1 MSGFYIFVRN
11 GAKYVVL
18 INCRMED
25 CRMKAAIYMRVGNK
39 DQLAPE
45 TDNKKKEQEFENY
58 CERLKHRTAGGYTP
72 QQQSGRNK
80 KSR

>member
-1 MSGFYIFVRN
+1 
-11 GAKYVVL
+11 
-18 INCRMED
+18 
-25 CRMKAAIYMRVGNK
+25 MKAAIYMRVGNK

-58 CERLKHRTAGGYTP
+58 CKRLQQRTAGGYIP

>member
-1 MSGFYIFVRN
+1 
-11 GAKYVVL
+11 
-18 INCRMED
+18 
-25 CRMKAAIYMRVGNK
+25 MKAAIYMRVGNK
-39 DQLAPE
+39 DQLASE

-58 CERLKHRTAGGYTP
+58 CERLKHRTVGGYTP

>member
-1 MSGFYIFVRN
+1 
-11 GAKYVVL
+11 
-18 INCRMED
+18 
-25 CRMKAAIYMRVGNK
+25 MKAAIYARVGNK

-58 CERLKHRTAGGYTP
+58 CKRLQQRTYGGYIP
-72 QQQSGRNK
+72 QQQSGRDK